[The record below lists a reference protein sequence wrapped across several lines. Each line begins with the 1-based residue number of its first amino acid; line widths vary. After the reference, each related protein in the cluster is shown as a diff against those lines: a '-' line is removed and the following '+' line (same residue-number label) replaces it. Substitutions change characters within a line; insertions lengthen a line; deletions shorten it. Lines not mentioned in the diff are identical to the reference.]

1 MCRNLTL
8 FFDATEAL
16 NLLKVNTWL
25 CCCMCV
31 ICDGSLWSFKYA
43 HLSSVSLHGQYISPH
58 HRVQRHTNT
67 HTDSE
72 LCFCVGCDGVHGGV
86 HWQIQNAVLIYMGIT
101 HSVLLTFLCLQSGF
115 GLDRN
120 WGKAF
125 GFSPGICL
133 KIWDTLRA
141 KALK

>member
-1 MCRNLTL
+1 MDHCDL
-8 FFDATEAL
+8 L
-16 NLLKVNTWL
+16 NMHTSAQCLYMVNTSRPIT
-25 CCCMCV
+25 V
-31 ICDGSLWSFKYA
+31 YSDT
-43 HLSSVSLHGQYISPH
+43 Q
-58 HRVQRHTNT
+58 T
-67 HTDSE
+67 HTHSE

-133 KIWDTLRA
+133 KI
-141 KALK
+141 